1 MLHADTLGARKTQGY
16 RVLQNVLQEANM
28 SKPLVGHHLL
38 RVRIRKNIFL
48 RLQEVAEEESIRT
61 DDYVTVSDLVRQA
74 CVTLLN
80 MHDQLAK
87 LNHIPG
93 ESNSEL
99 DPTADVDDDEDAE
112 DFESA
117 SEPFSVNVLK
127 S

>member
-1 MLHADTLGARKTQGY
+1 
-16 RVLQNVLQEANM
+16 
-28 SKPLVGHHLL
+28 
-38 RVRIRKNIFL
+38 
-48 RLQEVAEEESIRT
+48 
-61 DDYVTVSDLVRQA
+61 
-74 CVTLLN
+74 